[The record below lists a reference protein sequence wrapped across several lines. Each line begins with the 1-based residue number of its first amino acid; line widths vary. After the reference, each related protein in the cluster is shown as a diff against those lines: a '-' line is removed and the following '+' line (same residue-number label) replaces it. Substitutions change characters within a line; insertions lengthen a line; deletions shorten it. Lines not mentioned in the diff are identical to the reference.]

1 MKFRIYTDTS
11 VIGGCFDPEFAEWS
25 NQLLDEFAAGEKILV
40 LSDLTLQELELAPD
54 FVCERIQ
61 GIPEHAR
68 EYVDLSREAKLLAQ
82 HYVEEGA
89 LGQQSLV
96 DAQHIALA
104 TLHRV
109 DLLVSWNFK
118 HIVHFIKVRQF
129 NAVNLKYGYPTIE
142 IRSPQE
148 VV

>member
-1 MKFRIYTDTS
+1 MKFRVYADTS
-11 VIGGCFDPEFAEWS
+11 TIGGCFDPEFADWS
-25 NQLLDEFAAGEKILV
+25 NQLFDAFMQGEKILV
-40 LSDLTLQELELAPD
+40 LSDLTLRELELAPD
-54 FVCERIQ
+54 FIADRIQ
-61 GIPEHAR
+61 AVPR
-68 EYVDLSREAKLLAQ
+68 EFVEYITLSEDAKSLAEKYVD
-82 HYVEEGA
+82 EGA
-89 LGQQSLV
+89 LGKRSLV

-109 DLLVSWNFK
+109 DVLVSWNFK

-129 NAVNLKYGYPTIE
+129 NAVNLKYGYHTLE

>member
-25 NQLLDEFAAGEKILV
+25 NQLLDQFAAGEKILV
-40 LSDLTLQELELAPD
+40 LSDLTLRELELAPD
-54 FVCERIQ
+54 FIMERLQ
-61 GIPEHAR
+61 DVPKQYT
-68 EYVDLSREAKLLAQ
+68 EYVDFTNEVKALAHQ
-82 HYVEEGA
+82 YVAEGV
-89 LGQQSLV
+89 LGEKNIV

-104 TLHRV
+104 TFQRV
-109 DLLVSWNFK
+109 DVLTSWNFR

-129 NAVNLKYGYPTIE
+129 NAVNLKFGYPTIE